1 MAHQGLSVKISKTNH
16 KIHRKEMSKRGVSN
30 LEKFEE
36 IEGLEPDHKVDVDLI
51 LYDIDNYEEKKVSI
65 NEIEDVVKKFREND
79 EVLWLNIDDH
89 YDEYTVQKIC
99 NLFDIHTLVQED
111 IILKGQ
117 RPKIEDYEDYVFAV
131 AKMIYYKDEKL
142 IMEQVSFIVGKNY
155 LLTFG
160 EQIGDVFDDVRRR
173 LRKKGSGLRRYK
185 IDYLLYNLLDAIID
199 GYFQTLEVIGEEID
213 FLEVDI
219 LKESSD
225 VNQLKIRMV
234 KKNLLYIHKHTWP
247 LRDVVSWLSKED
259 SEFLG
264 KSTTRYFGDLN
275 NQLVQVIDTTDTYRE
290 ILSGLMELTLANI
303 SYRLNEVMKVLTIIS
318 TIFIPLTFI
327 AGLYG
332 MNFKYMPE
340 LYVEWG
346 YPVVLISMGLITMG
360 MIYYF
365 KKKKWF

>member
-1 MAHQGLSVKISKTNH
+1 MAMEEENEGVRNMDNI
-16 KIHRKEMSKRGVSN
+16 KEMTS
-30 LEKFEE
+30 LEALKEND
-36 IEGLEPDHKVDVDLI
+36 IDLI
-51 LYDIDNYEEKKVSI
+51 LYDKDTFVEEKINLHELEKVV
-65 NEIEDVVKKFREND
+65 EEFRKND
-79 EVLWLNIDDH
+79 KVLWLNIDDD
-89 YDEYTVQKIC
+89 YDDITVESIC
-99 NLFDIHTLVQED
+99 NLFEIHPLVQED

-142 IMEQVSFIVGKNY
+142 IMEQVSFIIGKNY

-160 EQIGDVFDDVRRR
+160 EQVGDVFDDVRRR
-173 LRKKGSGLRRYK
+173 LRKTGSSLRRYK
-185 IDYLLYNLLDAIID
+185 IDYLLYDLLDAIID
-199 GYFQTLEVIGEEID
+199 GYFKTLETIGDEID
-213 FLEVDI
+213 LLEVEI
-219 LKESSD
+219 LKNSD
-225 VNQLKIRMV
+225 DEDQHRIRTV
-234 KKNLLYIHKHTWP
+234 KKTLLYIHKHTWP

-259 SEFLG
+259 SDILG

-275 NQLVQVIDTTDTYRE
+275 NQLVQIIDTTDTYRE

-303 SYRLNEVMKVLTIIS
+303 SYRLNEVMKILTIIS

-340 LYVEWG
+340 LYQRWG
-346 YPVVLISMGLITMG
+346 YPVVLIIMGGITMA
-360 MIYYF
+360 MTYYF